1 MSGVCSLEDS
11 KSLIE
16 TISLK
21 KVLFVRAQCSRFCTK
36 SLNRLFLMMKC
47 DIQYEGFVFW
57 CLATKMAGNDG
68 KEIESFLSKID
79 KVCKEYLLIVYQM
92 SRIRLF

>member
-1 MSGVCSLEDS
+1 MSGAWSLEDS

-16 TISLK
+16 TIFLEKFFFLK
-21 KVLFVRAQCSRFCTK
+21 RNAHVFSTE
-36 SLNRLFLMMKC
+36 SLNRLFL
-47 DIQYEGFVFW
+47 ILNVIPSTRAFVFW

-79 KVCKEYLLIVYQM
+79 KVCK
-92 SRIRLF
+92 